1 MTADYQSILHQQ
13 ASAGLAESSSDTHYL
28 IPLPSYG
35 VITVSGEEA
44 TGFLQNLLT
53 NDVNQLTQQTCQI
66 SAMCNPKGRLL
77 ALFLLIKTQ
86 ESYQLVLPRSQCA
99 FLAQRLQMFKLRS
112 KVEVADSSEQL
123 SVCALLG
130 NAPVDH
136 AIPLTVPSSAL
147 LIHSAEQMGS
157 RIEILLDQEWQLAAE
172 ASWHISEIEAGIP
185 LIVPESREL
194 FTAQQVNLDLI
205 GGVSFRKGCYPGQEV
220 VARLHYLGEPKR
232 RLFHAVANK
241 ADIPAVGE
249 TVNDKE
255 GAVVGHIVRAVHG
268 HDDQLLLQLSLKLE
282 GAEQQLFLNDGTLLE
297 QVQASAPA
305 REGLL

>member
-1 MTADYQSILHQQ
+1 
-13 ASAGLAESSSDTHYL
+13 
-28 IPLPSYG
+28 
-35 VITVSGEEA
+35 
-44 TGFLQNLLT
+44 
-53 NDVNQLTQQTCQI
+53 
-66 SAMCNPKGRLL
+66 
-77 ALFLLIKTQ
+77 
-86 ESYQLVLPRSQCA
+86 
-99 FLAQRLQMFKLRS
+99 LQMFKLRS

-220 VARLHYLGEPKR
+220 VARLHYL
-232 RLFHAVANK
+232 
-241 ADIPAVGE
+241 
-249 TVNDKE
+249 
-255 GAVVGHIVRAVHG
+255 
-268 HDDQLLLQLSLKLE
+268 
-282 GAEQQLFLNDGTLLE
+282 
-297 QVQASAPA
+297 
-305 REGLL
+305 